1 MKKNGFRGAW
11 TFLRVPK
18 IIEMTR
24 FCLLYLGRPLAH
36 HWCPSLFFNNENV
49 YKFAPKWNHG
59 LKLIPKSNPK
69 STFRTLARHAKRL
82 QSPHTLLEG
91 KAWRARST
99 ALLWFVLEFVSRK
112 SYSAQSAFSG
122 MVSSLCHGL
131 FHFFSGARKITNKCC
146 PLKSH
151 ATNLKKRFCLFCSH
165 YKEQRPSKCPDAV
178 FLVFD
183 PLQDAPNL
191 TNHAQTLHLSVC
203 QK

>member
-18 IIEMTR
+18 IIKMTR

-82 QSPHTLLEG
+82 QSPRTLLEG

-99 ALLWFVLEFVSRK
+99 ALLIRAWVCFPKILLCAVRFFRHDVVPLSWTVSLLFRSSENHKQVLSPEEPRNK
-112 SYSAQSAFSG
+112 SQKTILP
-122 MVSSLCHGL
+122 VL
-131 FHFFSGARKITNKCC
+131 F
-146 PLKSH
+146 
-151 ATNLKKRFCLFCSH
+151 
-165 YKEQRPSKCPDAV
+165 
-178 FLVFD
+178 
-183 PLQDAPNL
+183 
-191 TNHAQTLHLSVC
+191 TL
-203 QK
+203 